1 MRMAAGLAALLL
13 LGSACG
19 FIDGVEFGG
28 VSVDERDGVMHVE
41 GVPLPHA
48 RWVAL
53 DLPPGTG
60 ALTLESATRELRV
73 VTVATGEA
81 ARLEVQLFSEL
92 EGDGQVTLAE
102 GMPLATT
109 TSGRRVLING
119 VRGGVPAGSR
129 LAAHTATGPCVV
141 DATHGLAGVQL
152 ESGTG
157 ALELRGGP
165 LGEVSLNTGT
175 GPVSLAEATAGEV
188 RVTSGTGAILV
199 TGLQATR
206 LAAESGTGTVKLL
219 DVTVE
224 SLAID
229 TGTGS
234 IRLEGCRAVQCKVGS
249 GTGDV
254 HLGARC
260 DLGQASYDLGT
271 GEVLSDGGP

>member
-1 MRMAAGLAALLL
+1 M
-13 LGSACG
+13 
-19 FIDGVEFGG
+19 
-28 VSVDERDGVMHVE
+28 
-41 GVPLPHA
+41 
-48 RWVAL
+48 
-53 DLPPGTG
+53 
-60 ALTLESATRELRV
+60 
-73 VTVATGEA
+73 
-81 ARLEVQLFSEL
+81 
-92 EGDGQVTLAE
+92 
-102 GMPLATT
+102 
-109 TSGRRVLING
+109 
-119 VRGGVPAGSR
+119 
-129 LAAHTATGPCVV
+129 
-141 DATHGLAGVQL
+141 
-152 ESGTG
+152 
-157 ALELRGGP
+157 
-165 LGEVSLNTGT
+165 
-175 GPVSLAEATAGEV
+175 
-188 RVTSGTGAILV
+188 